1 MNFDAYERKHV
12 ALYAE
17 FAETIKLILEKAI
30 AVADGIPRP
39 QSVQCRAKSAASLK
53 PKLSARGL
61 LESDSIEAEIR
72 DLAGARLIFYTNTDV
87 DRFLNSRLIPE
98 NFQIDRGATRIHH
111 PTKENEERRYQA
123 IHYTVSMSE
132 ERAKLPEYAKFKGMR
147 CEIQIHTILNHAWSE
162 TSHDILYKDK
172 PRQGFG
178 TKAMESI
185 ASRFIQIMDK
195 YLLPAGY
202 EFQRVQHD
210 YERLQQGKEL
220 FDRDAIASLAA
231 AKNNNERYDLLTSLK
246 EYALPNY
253 DDIPAIYGD
262 LRAPLVEAAIA
273 SRGVPVEPIKTP
285 FGDLEGHTAADVTNV
300 IVEIFDNFRYAN
312 IERTFS
318 ALCEVYW
325 DEPDRE
331 VRKHI
336 IDAAKRLA
344 HYDLDVWRQVG
355 PGVQLA
361 LVGIIERIDAS
372 DRAALRPLLITVWS
386 EVLDSG
392 ISGTT
397 WKANAVS
404 IRSGALPVSEELK
417 TVREKAMSGLFDLFG
432 QSTTESQKRQVI
444 SALREATRVPTQAG
458 YSNELLALTLT
469 DAKRIVD
476 FFGLHAAGQPY
487 ELLEHVEHDFL
498 YDYRIA
504 RGLAQDETDRFAC
517 RSVAKDLMASIEA
530 FRDKVNSDETFVR
543 YKTLVGFESVF
554 PPHWEDENFD
564 FAEADTYRRER
575 ASEFID
581 AISDAIEDEWYGVIA
596 RCAATESDDLA
607 TFPVFSDFLYRL
619 AKAKPAIA
627 SRYLNRTDD
636 RVLNFLP
643 AFLSGLSDSGSQA
656 DYQSTLTRH
665 LADGKHLTAIARHF
679 RKTSTLAVA
688 SVKEV
693 LERAISSGD
702 DIAVMECLVLAIERH
717 DPQQRPLV
725 DAVFVP
731 AITYLTG
738 RKDARWVNGAW
749 FLETGKTFFPA
760 LSAGQADLV
769 LDNLLAF
776 PKIEHHAERIL
787 VYIAQRHPE
796 AVWRFFKQRLIR
808 MREDKKERYEA
819 FPYRFFGLEKPL
831 ADNVDL
837 AVGAVRKWFRPDDP
851 LFRFDGGRLLS
862 TVFPLFPEPFANKL
876 SDMAANGSDEDV
888 GFVLGVLQNSKGE
901 VATHTVLKALVNR
914 LSGDDPRLAQVE
926 ISLQNTG
933 GVWGEFGLVEVFR
946 QKKTEIA
953 SWLEDPRPRVKEFA
967 AEYIRRLDQRI
978 ASEQRSAEQE
988 SELRKRNFED
998 NEDPDS

>member
-1 MNFDAYERKHV
+1 MNFDAYEKKYE

-30 AVADGIPRP
+30 AAADGMPRP
-39 QSVQCRAKSAASLK
+39 QSVQCRAKSAVSLK

-111 PTKENEERRYQA
+111 PTKENEGRRYQA

-132 ERAKLPEYAKFKGMR
+132 DRAKLPEYAKFKGLR

-172 PRQGFG
+172 PREGFG

-185 ASRFIQIMDK
+185 ASRFTQIMDK

-220 FDRDAIASLAA
+220 FDRDAVASLAA
-231 AKNNNERYDLLTSLK
+231 AKNNNERYDLLSSLK

-262 LRAPLVEAAIA
+262 LRAPLVEAAKA

-285 FGDLEGHTAADVTNV
+285 FGDLEGHTATDVTNI
-300 IVEIFDNFRYAN
+300 IVEIFDNFRYADV
-312 IERTFS
+312 ERTFS
-318 ALCEVYW
+318 ALCEIYR
-325 DEPDRE
+325 DEPDRD

-336 IDAAKRLA
+336 LDAVKRLA

-361 LVGIIERIDAS
+361 LVGIIERIGAG

-397 WKANAVS
+397 WKANSVAL
-404 IRSGALPVSEELK
+404 RSGALPVSDQLK
-417 TVREKAMSGLFDLFG
+417 TVREKAMSGLFDLFV
-432 QSTTESQKRQVI
+432 QSTTENQKRQAI

-458 YSNELLALTLT
+458 YSNELLALTLQ
-469 DAKRIVD
+469 DAKRITD
-476 FFGLHAAGQPY
+476 FFAQHATDLPY
-487 ELLEHVEHDFL
+487 ELLEHLEHDFL

-504 RGLAQDETDRFAC
+504 RGLAADEEDKFAC
-517 RSVAKDLMASIEA
+517 RQVAKALMASIEA
-530 FRDKVNSDETFVR
+530 FRDKANGDETFIR

-554 PPHWEDENFD
+554 PPHWLDDNFD
-564 FAEADTYRRER
+564 FGEAEAYRLER

-581 AISDAIEDEWYGVIA
+581 AISDATEDEWYGVIA
-596 RCAATESDDLA
+596 RCAATESEDLA
-607 TFPVFSDFLYRL
+607 TFPVFGEFLYRL

-627 SRYLNRTDD
+627 SRYLDRAND

-643 AFLSGLSDSGSQA
+643 AFLNGLSDSGSQA
-656 DYQSTLTRH
+656 DYQRTLARH
-665 LADGKHLTAIARHF
+665 MADGKHLIAIARHF
-679 RKTSTLAVA
+679 RKTEALAVA

-693 LERAISSGD
+693 LEKAISSGD

-717 DPQQRPLV
+717 EPQQHPLIA
-725 DAVFVP
+725 AVFVP
-731 AITYLTG
+731 AIEYLTG
-738 RKDARWVNGAW
+738 RKEARWVHGAW
-749 FLETGKTFFPA
+749 FLEAGKVFFPA
-760 LSAGQADLV
+760 LSADQANLV
-769 LDNLLAF
+769 IDNLMAL

-796 AVWRFFKQRLIR
+796 AVWGFFERRLMR
-808 MREDKKERYEA
+808 MREDKEERYEA
-819 FPYRFFGLEKPL
+819 YPYRFFGLEKPL
-831 ADNVDL
+831 GVNPDL
-837 AVGAVRKWFRPDDP
+837 AIETVRKSFNPDDP

-862 TVFPLFPEPFANKL
+862 TVFPACPEPFAGKL

-888 GFVLGVLQNSKGE
+888 GFVLGVLQNYKGE
-901 VATHTVLKALVNR
+901 LATHPVLMALVNR
-914 LSGDDPRLAQVE
+914 LPDGDPRFGEVE
-926 ISLQNTG
+926 ISLENTG
-933 GVWGEFGLVEVFR
+933 GVWGEFGFVEAFR
-946 QKKTEIA
+946 QKKAEMA
-953 SWLEDPRPRVKEFA
+953 AWLEDPRPRVKSFA
-967 AEYIRRLDQRI
+967 ADYIGRLDQRI
-978 ASEQRSAEQE
+978 ASEQRRAEQE
-988 SELRKRNFED
+988 SELRKRSFEED
-998 NEDPDS
+998 EDPES